1 MQWVVWSRRKL
12 LSLVGLAALLCACAA
27 GKAAAE
33 NHKVLIR
40 DITHI
45 EGIRDNQLV
54 GYGLVVGLNRSGDT
68 QQTFFT
74 VQTLANMLQRVG
86 VQIAPGTVVV
96 RNVAA
101 AFVTA
106 TLPPFARAG
115 EKLDVT
121 VSSVGDAKSLQGGV
135 LLLTALR
142 ATNGQV
148 FAEAQGP
155 LVVGGYSE
163 GANGSVKAV
172 NQVTVGRIAEGAT
185 VERDAAVD
193 LTQFRVVSLLLQNAD
208 FNTAREI
215 AEAVNGE
222 FGHAVASAIDSRR
235 IDVNVAA
242 SGAVSVPV
250 LIARVQNLSVAVH
263 PRAKVVV
270 NERTGTIVIGGDVKL
285 SPVSIMHGSL
295 TVDIE
300 TTPLVSQ
307 PAPFSSGQ
315 TKVVDQTTV
324 AASEAPA
331 QSIQLGAGASVDELI
346 RGLHTIGATSRDIIG
361 ILEAIKAA
369 GGLNAEL
376 EVI

>member
-1 MQWVVWSRRKL
+1 M
-12 LSLVGLAALLCACAA
+12 
-27 GKAAAE
+27 
-33 NHKVLIR
+33 
-40 DITHI
+40 
-45 EGIRDNQLV
+45 
-54 GYGLVVGLNRSGDT
+54 
-68 QQTFFT
+68 
-74 VQTLANMLQRVG
+74 
-86 VQIAPGTVVV
+86 
-96 RNVAA
+96 
-101 AFVTA
+101 
-106 TLPPFARAG
+106 
-115 EKLDVT
+115 
-121 VSSVGDAKSLQGGV
+121 
-135 LLLTALR
+135 
-142 ATNGQV
+142 
-148 FAEAQGP
+148 
-155 LVVGGYSE
+155 
-163 GANGSVKAV
+163 
-172 NQVTVGRIAEGAT
+172 
-185 VERDAAVD
+185 ERDAAVD
-193 LTQFRVVSLLLQNAD
+193 LTQFHVVSLLLQNAD

-215 AEAVNGE
+215 ADAVNRE
-222 FGHAVASAIDSRR
+222 FGRAVASAIDSRR

-242 SGAVSVPV
+242 SGVTSVPV

-315 TKVVDQTTV
+315 TKVVNQTAV